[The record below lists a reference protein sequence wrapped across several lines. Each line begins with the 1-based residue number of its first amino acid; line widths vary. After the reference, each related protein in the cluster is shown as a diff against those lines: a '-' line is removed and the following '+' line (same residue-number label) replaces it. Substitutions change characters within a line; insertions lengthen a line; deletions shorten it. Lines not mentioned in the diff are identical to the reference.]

1 MTEPPAKPDRL
12 IQKIG
17 NSGRSGQPRG
27 PEGIP
32 PRGDLDMR
40 IASDGTWFHQGSPI
54 NRKALVK
61 LFSTL
66 LRREDDGAYWLVTPV
81 ERGRVVVDDAP
92 FTAVELA
99 VKGGGESQVLAFRT
113 NVDEW
118 IEADG
123 DHPLRV
129 ARDSGPDP
137 ANDNPVAGAPAAE
150 PEPRPYILVRPGLE
164 ALILR
169 PLFYELVALAVE
181 LERPDGI
188 WLGVWSKGTRFPLGP
203 VA

>member
-1 MTEPPAKPDRL
+1 MTKPPAKPDRL

-17 NSGRSGQPRG
+17 NSGRSGQPQG
-27 PEGIP
+27 LEGIP
-32 PRGDLDMR
+32 LCGDLDMR
-40 IASDGTWFHQGSPI
+40 IASDGTWFYQGSPI

-66 LRREDDGAYWLVTPV
+66 LRREDDGAYWLVTPA

-99 VKGGGESQVLAFRT
+99 VKGSGESQVLTFRT

-118 IEADG
+118 VEADG

-129 ARDSGPDP
+129 AQDSGPGP
-137 ANDNPVAGAPAAE
+137 ANDNPAAGAPAAE

-164 ALILR
+164 ALVLR
-169 PLFYELVALAVE
+169 PLFYELVELAVE
-181 LERPDGI
+181 LERPDGT

-203 VA
+203 AA